1 MIGLPENVESTPE
14 QRRMRTLRDL
24 ALDAGR
30 AESLEACLQRAA
42 ETLSRSARDLITSE
56 ELAKLDV
63 QNALDAVRRLRPNFL
78 QTHGGLS
85 SSITQGP
92 QDVVVYVDNTK
103 MGGPA
108 SLAQIP
114 LTDVKE
120 IQYLNGP
127 DATQRYGTGHGSGAI
142 IVIRK

>member
-1 MIGLPENVESTPE
+1 MKTPS
-14 QRRMRTLRDL
+14 LL
-24 ALDAGR
+24 VAASVVVGAFGCASSPAGTPG
-30 AESLEACLQRAA
+30 ATQQASSP
-42 ETLSRSARDLITSE
+42 SRSRSSRDLITSE

-114 LTDVKE
+114 ITDVKE

>member
-1 MIGLPENVESTPE
+1 MTTRSLSIIAAVVI
-14 QRRMRTLRDL
+14 
-24 ALDAGR
+24 AG
-30 AESLEACLQRAA
+30 APGCASSPGGSSGATQQSSSSP
-42 ETLSRSARDLITSE
+42 SRSRGARDLITQE
-56 ELAKLDV
+56 ELAKVDV
-63 QNALDAVRRLRPNFL
+63 QNALDAVRRLRPTFL

-92 QDVVVYVDNTK
+92 QDVVVYVDNTR
-103 MGGPA
+103 MGGPS

-114 LTDVKE
+114 ITDVKE